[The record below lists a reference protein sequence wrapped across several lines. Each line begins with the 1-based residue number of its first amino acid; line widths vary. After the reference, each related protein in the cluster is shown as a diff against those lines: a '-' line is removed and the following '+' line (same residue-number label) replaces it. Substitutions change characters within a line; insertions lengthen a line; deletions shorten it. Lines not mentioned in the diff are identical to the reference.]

1 MFMDGLVS
9 APYDPMSTHK
19 RKGLIMKSGI
29 LCSFYGKDD
38 DCCDVGCDYI
48 SSSDVTTIIR
58 HCSADYRSCSRY
70 QELAHSI
77 SPRLR
82 DAAQIMPAP
91 GSSRPTIQLKDPLI
105 KPFRVKWSLPSLWHQ
120 VATRSALE
128 SVPLARH
135 QRAARSLEPAQAR
148 QTSAVAIPTA
158 SAPLP
163 IGLLGFGAATVLLNL
178 HMSGVLS
185 LGAVLTTMG
194 IFYAGFAQVVSGF
207 MEWRRNNTFGATAFT
222 AYGLFCMAL
231 VAVAVMTHT
240 GIAPA
245 PSSSATAACLGL
257 WSLISA
263 AMFLGAL
270 RLNLMLRVL
279 FALLTL
285 SFVLLALG
293 HAVELAPLKL
303 VAGYGGMFTG
313 ALAVGAG
320 LVRVFKEV
328 YGRRGFVPVPA

>member
-1 MFMDGLVS
+1 
-9 APYDPMSTHK
+9 
-19 RKGLIMKSGI
+19 MKSGI

-58 HCSADYRSCSRY
+58 YCSADYRSCSRY
-70 QELAHSI
+70 QALAHSF
-77 SPRLR
+77 SPCLR
-82 DAAQIMPAP
+82 DAELDSNDMPASV
-91 GSSRPTIQLKDPLI
+91 SSGPRIQRKEPLI

-120 VATRSALE
+120 VTTRSALE

-135 QRAARSLEPAQAR
+135 QRAARVFEPALAR
-148 QTSAVAIPTA
+148 QVPVTEVPSAP
-158 SAPLP
+158 APLP
-163 IGLLGFGAATVLLNL
+163 MGLLGFGAATVLLNL
-178 HMSGVLS
+178 HMSGVFS
-185 LGAVLTTMG
+185 LGAILTIMG
-194 IFYAGFAQVVSGF
+194 IFYAGFAQVVTGF

-231 VAVAVMTHT
+231 VGVAVMTHT

-263 AMFLGAL
+263 AMSLGAL
-270 RLNLMLRVL
+270 RLNRMLRLL

-293 HAVELAPLKL
+293 HAVELHPLKL
-303 VAGYGGMFTG
+303 IAGYGGMITG
-313 ALAVGAG
+313 ALALWAG